1 MSHSRLPVK
10 DPIPSV
16 WTGQPHPLDD
26 YQSTPNL
33 LESCDIL
40 IVGSGFAGVAT
51 AYHILKDRSCPPS
64 VVLLDARKHVSGATG
79 RNGGHVKPDTYYNVS
94 KYERIYGTQ
103 QAAELAKFESSGVL
117 ATKQLVE
124 TEGLDCDFH
133 LTRAVDVYMDPQHA
147 TQTVAAYKR
156 LLKRGEVDMADVEYT
171 SKRAAE
177 RVKTPRTFPRSR
189 WANQHIHRF
198 RA

>member
-1 MSHSRLPVK
+1 V
-10 DPIPSV
+10 
-16 WTGQPHPLDD
+16 DD

-33 LESCDIL
+33 PESCDIL

-51 AYHILKDRSCPPS
+51 AYHILKDKPSGPS
-64 VVLLDARKHVSGATG
+64 VVLLDARKHTSGATA

-103 QAAELAKFESSGVL
+103 QAAELAKFESSGVY

-124 TEGLDCDFH
+124 KEGLECDFH

-147 TQTVAAYKR
+147 ADTIAAYKR
-156 LLKRGEVDMADVEYT
+156 LLKRGQVDMEDVEYT
-171 SKRAAE
+171 SKSAAE
-177 RVKTPRTFPRSR
+177 RVKIPNHVQNKDPC
-189 WANQHIHRF
+189 
-198 RA
+198 

>member
-1 MSHSRLPVK
+1 MSSRLPVA

-16 WTGQPHPLDD
+16 WTVPPHPVDD

-33 LESCDIL
+33 PESCDIL

-51 AYHILKDRSCPPS
+51 AYHILKDKPSGPS
-64 VVLLDARKHVSGATG
+64 VVLLDARKHTSGATA

-103 QAAELAKFESSGVL
+103 QAAELAKFESSGVY

-124 TEGLDCDFH
+124 KEGLECDFH

-147 TQTVAAYKR
+147 ADTIAAYKR
-156 LLKRGEVDMADVEYT
+156 LLKRGQVDMEDVEYT
-171 SKRAAE
+171 SKSAAE
-177 RVKTPRTFPRSR
+177 RVKIPNHVQNKDPC
-189 WANQHIHRF
+189 
-198 RA
+198 